1 MLITSYDKIKAM
13 WVQSIILLSVSVKT
27 FVYFV
32 AVTLFWLF
40 GSSTHTDCQHFK
52 FDSSQSQ
59 VLQDPLH
66 LLSIKGMPFIL
77 NDSLLV

>member
-1 MLITSYDKIKAM
+1 MVKLKQCGYRVS
-13 WVQSIILLSVSVKT
+13 SLSLLSVFVKAS
-27 FVYFV
+27 VYFV

-40 GSSTHTDCQHFK
+40 GSSTHTDCQHFR

-59 VLQDPLH
+59 GLQDPLH
-66 LLSIKGMPFIL
+66 LLYIKGMPFIP